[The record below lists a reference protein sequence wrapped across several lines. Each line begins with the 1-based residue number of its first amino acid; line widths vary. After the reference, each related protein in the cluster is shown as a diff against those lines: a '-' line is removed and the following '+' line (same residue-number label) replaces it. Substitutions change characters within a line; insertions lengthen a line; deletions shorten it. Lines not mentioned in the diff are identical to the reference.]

1 MLLILAGV
9 AISMLSGDNGILNK
23 AVQAKDATR
32 GGEVQETVALEAA
45 NNVGAEYLGGTKKT
59 RPQVISELHA
69 NGKLTDAEVATL
81 EENDVIT
88 IGGITIDFSVLGPI
102 SNAKTL
108 VQAFKDREI
117 NVGDYITN
125 YNSTLNNSNAT
136 ASLTTEE
143 TGFDGGTQTYKV
155 NTTTTWRVLGLNKDE
170 TQLVITTG
178 SPIKKEMDSS
188 ATEDW
193 KKDPYLYLDKAE
205 GWYNTNDELVSN
217 NILDKVCAIYAGRY
231 ATDTKSMRIED
242 INTALG
248 LTLDKTVA
256 GGKLY
261 KTADESKTALT
272 AYQGFFGQSYTYKTN
287 DYAPENYLKAKYPS
301 NVFGENNSKYNGYW
315 SENGSNLTTSGTV
328 TSNNKFLFTKLSN
341 VNNENLN
348 YKAVATLL
356 DSSKW
361 SSLAN
366 TAFVDNTS
374 TSVIGS
380 PTVEMWMASWNQK
393 YTDTL
398 EFHADTTGY
407 RVGLTEGWFNCNYYI
422 DYSKMQAKQ
431 GFKDSLYYPHG
442 NTSGNSWNDCYG
454 YWLASPSANYAHVV
468 IDVSYSGSVN
478 RGSCDS
484 DGYGVRPVVS
494 LSSEIKGTA
503 TTTDGITTWNISK

>member
-1 MLLILAGV
+1 MKNFVKTNKGITLIALVVTIIVLLILAGIS
-9 AISMLSGDNGILNK
+9 ISMLAGDNGILNK
-23 AVQAKDATR
+23 AKQAKDATR

-45 NNVGAEYLGGTKKT
+45 NNAGAEYLGGTKKT

-155 NTTTTWRVLGLNKDE
+155 NTNTTWRVLGLNKDE

-272 AYQGFFGQSYTYKTN
+272 AYQGFFGQSYTYETN
-287 DYAPENYLKAKYPS
+287 NYAPENYLKAKYPS
-301 NVFGENNSKYNGYW
+301 KYSSLTNKKSGDSVDGTAFMYMYTDSSIVDQSSKLYDVLFKGTE
-315 SENGSNLTTSGTV
+315 SGSNRKS
-328 TSNNKFLFTKLSN
+328 
-341 VNNENLN
+341 
-348 YKAVATLL
+348 
-356 DSSKW
+356 
-361 SSLAN
+361 
-366 TAFVDNTS
+366 
-374 TSVIGS
+374 
-380 PTVEMWMASWNQK
+380 
-393 YTDTL
+393 
-398 EFHADTTGY
+398 
-407 RVGLTEGWFNCNYYI
+407 
-422 DYSKMQAKQ
+422 
-431 GFKDSLYYPHG
+431 
-442 NTSGNSWNDCYG
+442 
-454 YWLASPSANYAHVV
+454 YWLASSGVGM
-468 IDVSYSGSVN
+468 SGSVYCFFGPGAVVG
-478 RGSCDS
+478 GSAGTGNGLFVS
-484 DGYGVRPVVS
+484 DGSSRAKWLAVRPVVYLQS
-494 LSSEIKGTA
+494 GVTVDDLSISSSGSEEPW
-503 TTTDGITTWNISK
+503 TTTLPDEYPETLLEYGQITE

>member
-1 MLLILAGV
+1 MKNFVKTNKGITLIALVVTIIVLLILAGIS
-9 AISMLSGDNGILNK
+9 ISMLAGDNGILNK
-23 AVQAKDATR
+23 AKQAKDATR

-45 NNVGAEYLGGTKKT
+45 NNAGAEYLGGTKKT

-108 VQAFKDREI
+108 VQAFKDGEI
-117 NVGDYITN
+117 NIGDYITN

-155 NTTTTWRVLGLNKDE
+155 NTNTTWRVLGLNKDE

-301 NVFGENNSKYNGYW
+301 KYSSLTNKKSGDSIDATAFAYWYTDSSIVDQSSKLYDVLFKGTE
-315 SENGSNLTTSGTV
+315 SGSNG
-328 TSNNKFLFTKLSN
+328 
-341 VNNENLN
+341 
-348 YKAVATLL
+348 
-356 DSSKW
+356 
-361 SSLAN
+361 
-366 TAFVDNTS
+366 
-374 TSVIGS
+374 
-380 PTVEMWMASWNQK
+380 K
-393 YTDTL
+393 Y
-398 EFHADTTGY
+398 
-407 RVGLTEGWFNCNYYI
+407 
-422 DYSKMQAKQ
+422 
-431 GFKDSLYYPHG
+431 
-442 NTSGNSWNDCYG
+442 
-454 YWLASPSANYAHVV
+454 YWLASSGVLL
-468 IDVSYSGSVN
+468 SGSDSCSFGPGAV
-478 RGSCDS
+478 RGGGAGPVGALFSS
-484 DGYGVRPVVS
+484 NGHSAAIWLAVRPVVYLQPGVTVDD
-494 LSSEIKGTA
+494 LSISSSGREEPW
-503 TTTDGITTWNISK
+503 TTTLPDDYIGISLEYGQITE

>member
-1 MLLILAGV
+1 MKNFVKTNKGITLIALVITIIVLLILAGIS
-9 AISMLSGDNGILNK
+9 ISMLAGDNGILNK
-23 AVQAKDATR
+23 ATQAKDATR

-45 NNVGAEYLGGTKKT
+45 NNAGAEYLGGTKKT
-59 RPQVISELHA
+59 RTQVISELHA

-108 VQAFKDREI
+108 VQAFKDGEI

-155 NTTTTWRVLGLNKDE
+155 NTNTTWRVLGLNKDE

-301 NVFGENNSKYNGYW
+301 KYSSLTNKKSGDSVDGTAFMYMYTDSSIVDQSSKLYDVLFKGTE
-315 SENGSNLTTSGTV
+315 SGSNGKS
-328 TSNNKFLFTKLSN
+328 
-341 VNNENLN
+341 
-348 YKAVATLL
+348 
-356 DSSKW
+356 
-361 SSLAN
+361 
-366 TAFVDNTS
+366 
-374 TSVIGS
+374 
-380 PTVEMWMASWNQK
+380 
-393 YTDTL
+393 
-398 EFHADTTGY
+398 
-407 RVGLTEGWFNCNYYI
+407 
-422 DYSKMQAKQ
+422 
-431 GFKDSLYYPHG
+431 
-442 NTSGNSWNDCYG
+442 
-454 YWLASPSANYAHVV
+454 YWLASSGVNVGGSDYCLFGPGAVGGGSAGAGGALF
-468 IDVSYSGSVN
+468 DSRGYSVAIWLA
-478 RGSCDS
+478 
-484 DGYGVRPVVS
+484 VRPVVYLQS
-494 LSSEIKGTA
+494 GVTVDDLSISSSGSEEPW
-503 TTTDGITTWNISK
+503 TTTLPDSYSGTSLEYGQITE

>member
-1 MLLILAGV
+1 MKNFVKTNKGITLIALVITIIVLLILAGV

-45 NNVGAEYLGGTKKT
+45 NNAGAEYLGGTKKT

-155 NTTTTWRVLGLNKDE
+155 NTNTTWRVLGLNKDE

-193 KKDPYLYLDKAE
+193 KKNPYLYLDKAE
-205 GWYNTNDELVSN
+205 GWYNTNDKLVSN

-231 ATDTKSMRIED
+231 ATDTKCMRIED

-248 LTLDKTVA
+248 LTLDKTVP

-261 KTADESKTALT
+261 KTTDESKTALT
-272 AYQGFFGQSYTYKTN
+272 AYQGFFGQSYTYETN
-287 DYAPENYLKAKYPS
+287 NYAPENYLKAKYPS
-301 NVFGENNSKYNGYW
+301 KY
-315 SENGSNLTTSGTV
+315 SSLTNKKSGDSVDGTAFMYMY
-328 TSNNKFLFTKLSN
+328 T
-341 VNNENLN
+341 
-348 YKAVATLL
+348 
-356 DSSKW
+356 DSSIVDQ
-361 SSLAN
+361 SSKLYDVLFKG
-366 TAFVDNTS
+366 TES
-374 TSVIGS
+374 GS
-380 PTVEMWMASWNQK
+380 DGKS
-393 YTDTL
+393 
-398 EFHADTTGY
+398 
-407 RVGLTEGWFNCNYYI
+407 
-422 DYSKMQAKQ
+422 
-431 GFKDSLYYPHG
+431 
-442 NTSGNSWNDCYG
+442 
-454 YWLASPSANYAHVV
+454 YWLAS
-468 IDVSYSGSVN
+468 SGSWPN
-478 RGSCDS
+478 RADCYFGPGGVCKGGVSNSACLFDS
-484 DGYGVRPVVS
+484 DGYSIAWRFAVRPVVYLQS
-494 LSSEIKGTA
+494 GVTVDDLSISSSGREEPW
-503 TTTDGITTWNISK
+503 TTTLPDDYSVTLLEYGQITE

>member
-1 MLLILAGV
+1 MKNFVKTNKGITLIALVVTIIVLLILAGIS
-9 AISMLSGDNGILNK
+9 ISMLAGDNGILNK
-23 AVQAKDATR
+23 AKQAKDATR

-45 NNVGAEYLGGTKKT
+45 NNAGAEYLGGTKKT

-69 NGKLTDAEVATL
+69 NGKLTDADVATL

-155 NTTTTWRVLGLNKDE
+155 NTNTTWRVLGLNKDE

-205 GWYNTNDELVSN
+205 GWYNTNDKLVPN

-248 LTLDKTVA
+248 LTLDKTVP

-272 AYQGFFGQSYTYKTN
+272 AYQGLFGQSYTYKTN

-301 NVFGENNSKYNGYW
+301 KY
-315 SENGSNLTTSGTV
+315 SSLTNKKSGDSVDGTAFMYMY
-328 TSNNKFLFTKLSN
+328 T
-341 VNNENLN
+341 
-348 YKAVATLL
+348 
-356 DSSKW
+356 DSSIVDQ
-361 SSLAN
+361 SSKLYDVL
-366 TAFVDNTS
+366 FK
-374 TSVIGS
+374 G
-380 PTVEMWMASWNQK
+380 
-393 YTDTL
+393 
-398 EFHADTTGY
+398 
-407 RVGLTEGWFNCNYYI
+407 TESESNGK
-422 DYSKMQAKQ
+422 S
-431 GFKDSLYYPHG
+431 
-442 NTSGNSWNDCYG
+442 
-454 YWLASPSANYAHVV
+454 YWLASSGVNVNGSAFCIFGPGAVFGGLAGTG
-468 IDVSYSGSVN
+468 DDLFFSYG
-478 RGSCDS
+478 DS
-484 DGYGVRPVVS
+484 D
-494 LSSEIKGTA
+494 A
-503 TTTDGITTWNISK
+503 

>member
-1 MLLILAGV
+1 MRGEISPFYGIFVLENAFAKLSTNASTFVLLILAGIS
-9 AISMLSGDNGILNK
+9 ISMLSGNNGILNK

-32 GGEVQETVALEAA
+32 GGEVQETVTLAAA
-45 NNVGAEYLGGTKKT
+45 NNTEADYIGGTKQT
-59 RPQVISELHA
+59 IAEVIAQLHRD
-69 NGKLTDAEVATL
+69 GKLTDSEVATL

-88 IGGITIDFSVLGPI
+88 IGGITIDFSVLDSI

-125 YNSTLNNSNAT
+125 YNSTLNNTNAT
-136 ASLTTEE
+136 ANLTTEE

-155 NTTTTWRVLGLNKDE
+155 NTNTTWRVLGLNKDE

-256 GGKLY
+256 YGKLY

-301 NVFGENNSKYNGYW
+301 KY
-315 SENGSNLTTSGTV
+315 SSLTNKKSGDSVDWTAFMYMY
-328 TSNNKFLFTKLSN
+328 T
-341 VNNENLN
+341 
-348 YKAVATLL
+348 
-356 DSSKW
+356 DSSIVDQ
-361 SSLAN
+361 SSKLYDVL
-366 TAFVDNTS
+366 FK
-374 TSVIGS
+374 G
-380 PTVEMWMASWNQK
+380 
-393 YTDTL
+393 
-398 EFHADTTGY
+398 
-407 RVGLTEGWFNCNYYI
+407 TEGE
-422 DYSKMQAKQ
+422 SVGK
-431 GFKDSLYYPHG
+431 S
-442 NTSGNSWNDCYG
+442 
-454 YWLASPSANYAHVV
+454 YWLASSGV
-468 IDVSYSGSVN
+468 ILGGSDYCVFGPGAVLGGGAGPGSDLFYSS
-478 RGSCDS
+478 
-484 DGYGVRPVVS
+484 GYSFAECLAVRPVVYLQS
-494 LSSEIKGTA
+494 GVTVDDLSISSSGSEEPW
-503 TTTDGITTWNISK
+503 TTTLPDSYSGTSLEYGQITE

>member
-1 MLLILAGV
+1 MKNFVKTNKGITLIALVITIIVLLILAGV

-23 AVQAKDATR
+23 AKQAKDATR

-45 NNVGAEYLGGTKKT
+45 NNAGAEYLGGTKKT

-136 ASLTTEE
+136 SSLTTEE

-272 AYQGFFGQSYTYKTN
+272 AYQGLFGQSYTYKTN

-301 NVFGENNSKYNGYW
+301 KY
-315 SENGSNLTTSGTV
+315 
-328 TSNNKFLFTKLSN
+328 
-341 VNNENLN
+341 
-348 YKAVATLL
+348 
-356 DSSKW
+356 
-361 SSLAN
+361 SSLTN
-366 TAFVDNTS
+366 
-374 TSVIGS
+374 
-380 PTVEMWMASWNQK
+380 K
-393 YTDTL
+393 
-398 EFHADTTGY
+398 
-407 RVGLTEGWFNCNYYI
+407 
-422 DYSKMQAKQ
+422 K
-431 GFKDSLYYPHG
+431 
-442 NTSGNSWNDCYG
+442 SGNSVDGTAFTYMYTDSSIVDQSSKLYDVLFKGTESGSNG
-454 YWLASPSANYAHVV
+454 KSYWLASSGVIVMDSCIFCPGAVCGGYAGTNRVLFSSSGYSSAKWLA
-468 IDVSYSGSVN
+468 
-478 RGSCDS
+478 
-484 DGYGVRPVVS
+484 VRPVVYLQS
-494 LSSEIKGTA
+494 GVTVDDLSISSSGSEEPW
-503 TTTDGITTWNISK
+503 TTTLPDDYSGTLLKYGQITE

>member
-1 MLLILAGV
+1 MKNFVKTNKGITLIALIITIIVLLILAGIS
-9 AISMLSGDNGILNK
+9 ISMLSGDNGILNK

-45 NNVGAEYLGGTKKT
+45 NNAGAEYLGGTKKT

-125 YNSTLNNSNAT
+125 YNLTLNNSNAT

-155 NTTTTWRVLGLNKDE
+155 NTNTTWRVLGLNKDE

-205 GWYNTNDELVSN
+205 GWYNTNDKLVPN

-248 LTLDKTVA
+248 LTLDKTVP

-272 AYQGFFGQSYTYKTN
+272 AYQGLFGQSYTYKTN

-301 NVFGENNSKYNGYW
+301 KYSSLINKKSGDSVDLTAFAYMYTDSSIVDQSSKLYDVLFKGT
-315 SENGSNLTTSGTV
+315 ERGSNGRS
-328 TSNNKFLFTKLSN
+328 
-341 VNNENLN
+341 
-348 YKAVATLL
+348 
-356 DSSKW
+356 
-361 SSLAN
+361 
-366 TAFVDNTS
+366 
-374 TSVIGS
+374 
-380 PTVEMWMASWNQK
+380 
-393 YTDTL
+393 
-398 EFHADTTGY
+398 
-407 RVGLTEGWFNCNYYI
+407 
-422 DYSKMQAKQ
+422 
-431 GFKDSLYYPHG
+431 
-442 NTSGNSWNDCYG
+442 
-454 YWLASPSANYAHVV
+454 YWLASTGVGVDGDDTFCVSTSSVANGLA
-468 IDVSYSGSVN
+468 GSDCILF
-478 RGSCDS
+478 SS
-484 DGYGVRPVVS
+484 DGFSQAQCLAVRPVVYLQS
-494 LSSEIKGTA
+494 GVTVDDLSISSSGSEEPW
-503 TTTDGITTWNISK
+503 TTTLPDSHSGTSLEYGQITE

>member
-1 MLLILAGV
+1 MKNFVKTNKGITLIALVITIIVLLILAGIS
-9 AISMLSGDNGILNK
+9 ISMLSGDNGILNK
-23 AVQAKDATR
+23 ATQAKDATR
-32 GGEVQETVALEAA
+32 GGEVQETVTLEAA
-45 NNVGAEYLGGTKKT
+45 NNAGAEYLGGTKKT
-59 RPQVISELHA
+59 RAQVISELHA

-108 VQAFKDREI
+108 VQAFKDGEI

-155 NTTTTWRVLGLNKDE
+155 NTNTTWRVLGLNKDE

-301 NVFGENNSKYNGYW
+301 KYSSLTNKKSGDSVDGTAFMYMYTDSSIVDQSSKLYDVLFKGTE
-315 SENGSNLTTSGTV
+315 SGSNGKS
-328 TSNNKFLFTKLSN
+328 
-341 VNNENLN
+341 
-348 YKAVATLL
+348 
-356 DSSKW
+356 
-361 SSLAN
+361 
-366 TAFVDNTS
+366 
-374 TSVIGS
+374 
-380 PTVEMWMASWNQK
+380 
-393 YTDTL
+393 
-398 EFHADTTGY
+398 
-407 RVGLTEGWFNCNYYI
+407 
-422 DYSKMQAKQ
+422 
-431 GFKDSLYYPHG
+431 
-442 NTSGNSWNDCYG
+442 
-454 YWLASPSANYAHVV
+454 YWLASSGVGVYGSDFCGFGPGAVGGGGASAGRVLF
-468 IDVSYSGSVN
+468 
-478 RGSCDS
+478 RS
-484 DGYGVRPVVS
+484 DGGSHARWLAVRPVVYLQS
-494 LSSEIKGTA
+494 GVTVDDLSISSSGSEEPW
-503 TTTDGITTWNISK
+503 TTTLPNSYSGTSLKYGQITE